1 MAGFTAGTIS
11 YHGLIRF
18 FGTSSEKTTG
28 VMNVTDSTDWQTRTA
43 NAATK
48 PWSTTVPPGPTYTAG
63 ADGSTVG
70 TEWWHVWN
78 YLNYNV
84 GGVVVGSTGTNNS
97 TWNVS
102 YTPLHESGERIN
114 AFFDGGSVQSS
125 DAVSNIAQYRKD
137 CFAVIGAAKSLTLP
151 VPENYGSALTTDFG
165 ISNGYTG
172 NTGSNVIYVA
182 NRKQF
187 LKDWNN
193 SGSSSLDSGTMSLSS
208 DVAGCIGRAV
218 TSNNAW
224 AAPAGIKRGAIN
236 GVVGLE
242 QTYTPTDVAR
252 LNDNGVSPVISFP
265 GRGSFL
271 MGNSTGF
278 AMLSGSRGSIHVV
291 ALLNY
296 VKTVIKDIAYDYVF
310 EPNNEANRTQF
321 ITRTKTLMDSVQAS
335 GSISAYNIVCN
346 AANNQGITFTAN
358 ITLTPVNL
366 AESITLTVTNNGT
379 TPPEV
384 FEI

>member
-1 MAGFTAGTIS
+1 MPGFTAGTIS
-11 YHGLIRF
+11 YHGLVKF
-18 FGTSSEKTTG
+18 FGTNAEKANG
-28 VMNVTDSTDWQTRTA
+28 IMSVSDLTDWQKRTV

-48 PWSTTVPPGPTYTAG
+48 PWSTTVPPGPTYTSG

-84 GGVVVGSTGTNNS
+84 GGVIVGATGTS
-97 TWNVS
+97 SYTTWDIS
-102 YTPLHESGERIN
+102 YTPLHESGYRIN
-114 AFFDGGSVQSS
+114 AFFDLGNQPSS
-125 DAVSNIAQYRKD
+125 DAVANIAQSRKD
-137 CFAVIGAAKSLTLP
+137 CFAIVGATKPLALP
-151 VPENYGSALTTDFG
+151 INANYGSSLAADFG
-165 ISNGYTG
+165 IGNGYTG
-172 NTGSNVIYVA
+172 NTGSNVVYVA

-187 LKDWNN
+187 FKDWNS
-193 SGSSSLDSGTMSLSS
+193 SGSSSLESATINLAS
-208 DVAGCIGRAV
+208 DVAGCFGRAMN
-218 TSNNAW
+218 TTAW

-236 GVVGLE
+236 GVISLE
-242 QTYTPTDVAR
+242 QNYTSTDVAR
-252 LNDNGVSPVISFP
+252 LTNNGVSPVISFP

-271 MGNSTGF
+271 MGNST
-278 AMLSGSRGSIHVV
+278 AYASVNGSRGSIHVV
-291 ALLNY
+291 SLLNY

-346 AANNQGITFTAN
+346 AADNQGITFTAN
-358 ITLTPVNL
+358 ISLTPVNL
-366 AESITLTVTNNGT
+366 AEAITLTVTNNGT